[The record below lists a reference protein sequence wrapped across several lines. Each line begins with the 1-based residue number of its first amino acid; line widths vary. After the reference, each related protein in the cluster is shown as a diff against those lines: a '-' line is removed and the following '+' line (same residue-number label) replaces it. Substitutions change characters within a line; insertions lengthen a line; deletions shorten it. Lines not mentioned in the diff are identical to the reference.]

1 MFGAE
6 DTVGIAAS
14 IRALR
19 LGAEH
24 SVGSVDRY
32 AFEVA
37 FGSREEAGPPV
48 ASDAVAHEFAGPVTR
63 VGIEPTTY

>member
-37 FGSREEAGPPV
+37 FGSREERDHPLPPMRLLTN
-48 ASDAVAHEFAGPVTR
+48 SP
-63 VGIEPTTY
+63 PK

>member
-37 FGSREEAGPPV
+37 FGSLRGYCPLLVPP
-48 ASDAVAHEFAGPVTR
+48 SDVSGSGWA
-63 VGIEPTTY
+63 

>member
-1 MFGAE
+1 MFGAQ

-24 SVGSVDRY
+24 SVGSVEGY
-32 AFEVA
+32 TFKVA
-37 FGSREEAGPPV
+37 FGSREERDHPLPPMRLLTN
-48 ASDAVAHEFAGPVTR
+48 SP
-63 VGIEPTTY
+63 PQ